1 MPLIN
6 PLGMRPHVHFNSESF
21 EVYEVVTGLY
31 NNNSIILQSEVH
43 QRVIG
48 LYNALRWLAD
58 GSMLST
64 LSSDIETYPGKLGLF
79 HGFEIAF
86 QLLIYLL
93 IAASIYCSK
102 KSRKKDTKYAPSGT
116 LSSSKSSGSINSKT
130 PRKRKGQTSSYGAL
144 PAQLREIAEA
154 ERMAKQNKA
163 YDNFELDL
171 DDDVK

>member
-1 MPLIN
+1 M
-6 PLGMRPHVHFNSESF
+6 
-21 EVYEVVTGLY
+21 
-31 NNNSIILQSEVH
+31 
-43 QRVIG
+43 
-48 LYNALRWLAD
+48 
-58 GSMLST
+58 
-64 LSSDIETYPGKLGLF
+64 TYFK
-79 HGFEIAF
+79 IAF